1 MAESRQP
8 GRPGRFL
15 SAVVADS
22 RAMMPRRSVF
32 SDHDVDGPP
41 ALASDP
47 TFAAPSRGEAPAAR
61 DAGTHSPRA
70 APGVARSRMRPSLP
84 PYVMDRPARPMASAG
99 AGVEMRGE
107 ALEAVDPD
115 TTVASERRDEF
126 QPVSIDSRANVSVD
140 DSMPPT
146 LPGPPSEASAGAV
159 HDNEIRTSNEGLSP
173 IGDETRRPPR
183 FRHAAPPPRAS
194 SSSGSTAFE
203 TASSNRIATI
213 AERSGAL
220 DVSARASDSAK
231 APTSERAPLPTTAQ
245 TAAQSAEPTPSPA
258 KAADTATVSQ
268 AASPAAPRAPMNL
281 TRPQRAAM
289 PASSDTR
296 PPTAPPSVHIGTIDV
311 RIEAPK
317 QRAEAPPRQPVSFSG
332 SGMLSRLY
340 LRRM

>member
-1 MAESRQP
+1 
-8 GRPGRFL
+8 
-15 SAVVADS
+15 
-22 RAMMPRRSVF
+22 
-32 SDHDVDGPP
+32 
-41 ALASDP
+41 
-47 TFAAPSRGEAPAAR
+47 
-61 DAGTHSPRA
+61 
-70 APGVARSRMRPSLP
+70 
-84 PYVMDRPARPMASAG
+84 MASAG

-107 ALEAVDPD
+107 TLEAVEPD
-115 TTVASERRDEF
+115 MSVASERRDEF
-126 QPVSIDSRANVSVD
+126 QSVSIDSRANVSVD

-146 LPGPPSEASAGAV
+146 LSGPPSEASAGAV

-203 TASSNRIATI
+203 TASSNRIATV

-268 AASPAAPRAPMNL
+268 AASPVAPRALMNL
-281 TRPQRAAM
+281 TRPQRAATT
-289 PASSDTR
+289 SGTR
-296 PPTAPPSVHIGTIDV
+296 PPAAPPSVHIGTIDV
-311 RIEAPK
+311 RVEAPK